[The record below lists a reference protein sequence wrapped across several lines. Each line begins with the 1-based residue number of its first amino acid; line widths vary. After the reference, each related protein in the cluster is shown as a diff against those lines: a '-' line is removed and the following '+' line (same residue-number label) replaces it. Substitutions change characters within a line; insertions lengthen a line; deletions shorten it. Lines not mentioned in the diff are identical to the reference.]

1 MNAHKKSAFGF
12 LNALPALRLRASAVP
27 FTFICAFSLLLQST
41 DASFAQDPSRGLDPS
56 AGYARTKL
64 FGLEAQGAKFA
75 YVFDRSGS
83 MGELGGKPLRE
94 AKKELLTSLNDL
106 DQRQQFY
113 LVFYNEQPRLFDA
126 GNSKGRLVWGT
137 DDNKKQA
144 ATFIDSIR
152 ADGGTDHMSALMV
165 ALKMRPDVIFL
176 LTDGEQQDDP
186 SADDLKRIDRINE
199 GSAQI
204 NVIQFAPKPRESS
217 SLVQLAKQNRGQHIF
232 VDVSKYA
239 GHDVGQPA
247 AK

>member
-1 MNAHKKSAFGF
+1 MNANQQVSIRTILPYLRLSAFICGYSFF
-12 LNALPALRLRASAVP
+12 LG
-27 FTFICAFSLLLQST
+27 ST
-41 DASFAQDPSRGLDPS
+41 FAQDPARGLDPS

-64 FGLEAQGAKFA
+64 FGLEAQGAKFV

-94 AKKELLTSLNDL
+94 AKKELLSSLNDL

-113 LVFYNEQPRLFDA
+113 IVFYNEQPRLFDA

-144 ATFIDSIR
+144 AQFIDSIR
-152 ADGGTDHMSALMV
+152 ADGGTEHMSALMV
-165 ALKMRPDVIFL
+165 ALRMRPDVIFL

-186 SADDLKRIDRINE
+186 SADDLKRIDRINN

-204 NVIQFAPKPRESS
+204 NVIQFAPKPREAS
-217 SLVQLAKQNRGQHIF
+217 SLIQLAKQNRGQHIF
-232 VDVSKYA
+232 VDISKYA
-239 GHDVGQPA
+239 GHDAGQPA

>member
-1 MNAHKKSAFGF
+1 MNPRYNKSIFLAF
-12 LNALPALRLRASAVP
+12 ADLRLFA
-27 FTFICAFSLLLQST
+27 FICGYFSLFGLT
-41 DASFAQDPSRGLDPS
+41 FAQDPARSLDPS

-64 FGLEAQGAKFA
+64 FGLEAQGAKFV

-83 MGELGGKPLRE
+83 MGELRGKPLRE
-94 AKKELLTSLNDL
+94 AKKELLASLNDL

-113 LVFYNEQPRLFDA
+113 IVFYNEQPRLFDA
-126 GNSKGRLVWGT
+126 GTSKGRLVWGT

-144 ATFIDSIR
+144 AQFIDSIR

-165 ALKMRPDVIFL
+165 ALRMRPDVIFL

-186 SADDLKRIDRINE
+186 SADDLKRVERIND

-204 NVIQFAPKPRESS
+204 NVIQFAPSPRPSS

-232 VDVSKYA
+232 VDISKYA
-239 GHDVGQPA
+239 GQDAGQAA

>member
-1 MNAHKKSAFGF
+1 MIMQFARY
-12 LNALPALRLRASAVP
+12 LRLFAFICGQFIWLQSAV
-27 FTFICAFSLLLQST
+27 TACAEEPARS
-41 DASFAQDPSRGLDPS
+41 LDPS

-64 FGLEAQGAKFA
+64 FGLEAQGAKFV

-83 MGELGGKPLRE
+83 MGEMGGKPLRE
-94 AKKELLTSLNDL
+94 AKKELLASLNDL

-113 LVFYNEQPRLFDA
+113 IVFYNEEPRMFDA

-144 ATFIDSIR
+144 AQFVDSIR

-165 ALKMRPDVIFL
+165 ALRMRPDVVFL

-186 SADDLKRIDRINE
+186 SAEDLKRIDRMNN

-204 NVIQFAPKPRESS
+204 NVIQFAAKPREAST
-217 SLVQLAKQNRGQHIF
+217 LVQLAKQNRGQHIF
-232 VDVSKYA
+232 VDISKYA
-239 GHDVGQPA
+239 GHEAGQAA